1 MITSPRTPPLLA
13 PYVVLPQPGS
23 LTLVTGV
30 LGATPNWLVLRFLAV
45 ALVDLG
51 PDDRC
56 KAHVH
61 PAGDG
66 WDQGEDEVRIVL
78 VSFSKDWAFW
88 KGEGVRT
95 VRCESPLSLHA
106 FLGEG
111 VQLGID
117 FVRHLKNGR
126 VTFVDGLSKLFT
138 DTNTPQAANS
148 ERESGQRVL
157 SNPNLDVVERTVLD
171 AIEESKHGKS
181 SLERKRTLLFLDGL
195 DLYIAATGR
204 SPKEV
209 NDMLEEWREYAN
221 STSVSKQV
229 YATIIATAA
238 DSPFVQSPITPL
250 ETAHTAF
257 VVGLA
262 HEAGLVMSVRAL
274 DTGVARD
281 ISGVIRIVKASGWPK
296 ADKHVQA
303 SQTSPAEA
311 VEEREMLY
319 FIAGDGGIRV
329 WERGA

>member
-111 VQLGID
+111 VQL
-117 FVRHLKNGR
+117 VRPEFDAGNLSSTTSSFYMNTLR
-126 VTFVDGLSKLFT
+126 DGKGSK
-138 DTNTPQAANS
+138 S
-148 ERESGQRVL
+148 
-157 SNPNLDVVERTVLD
+157 
-171 AIEESKHGKS
+171 
-181 SLERKRTLLFLDGL
+181 
-195 DLYIAATGR
+195 
-204 SPKEV
+204 
-209 NDMLEEWREYAN
+209 
-221 STSVSKQV
+221 
-229 YATIIATAA
+229 
-238 DSPFVQSPITPL
+238 
-250 ETAHTAF
+250 
-257 VVGLA
+257 
-262 HEAGLVMSVRAL
+262 
-274 DTGVARD
+274 RD
-281 ISGVIRIVKASGWPK
+281 YKM
-296 ADKHVQA
+296 
-303 SQTSPAEA
+303 T
-311 VEEREMLY
+311 
-319 FIAGDGGIRV
+319 
-329 WERGA
+329 